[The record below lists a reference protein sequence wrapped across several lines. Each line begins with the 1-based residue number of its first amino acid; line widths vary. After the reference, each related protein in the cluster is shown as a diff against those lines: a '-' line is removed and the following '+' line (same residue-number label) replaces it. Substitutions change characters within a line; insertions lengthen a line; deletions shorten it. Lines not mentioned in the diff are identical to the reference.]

1 MKKLPIG
8 ISSLEKLRKENC
20 YYVDKT
26 HFVEKLVNKGNQFFL
41 SRPRRFGKSLFVDT
55 LKQAFLGNKQ
65 LFEGLYLENNWDWSV
80 KYPVIHIDFGGGTVK
95 DPQDLKNWIIKQL
108 KRHMLTYNISVE
120 DTDNVRFM
128 FTDTIYSLYQ
138 EYKNPVVV
146 LVDEY
151 DKPILDNI
159 ENDNIENTEK
169 AIEIREVLKD
179 FYSVLKASDQ
189 YLKFVFLTGVSRFS
203 KVSIFSGLNQLQDIT
218 LSPTFATICG
228 YTQSELETV
237 FKDRLEGVNLKE
249 LKYWYNGY
257 NWLGE
262 KVYNPFDVLL
272 FLSEKIFRPYW
283 FETGTPT
290 FLMKL
295 ILNNKVFL
303 PKLEEIK
310 ANDEILANLDVDF
323 LKIENLFFQTGYL
336 TIRETKKLG
345 LRTIY
350 ILTYPNFE
358 VKSSFNNFFLSDILP
373 SVSDKEDA
381 QNSIVEAIEEN
392 DLEKIKTALYSF
404 FASIPNDWYRRNDL
418 DSYEGFYAS
427 VVYALFTGSGL
438 DTKAE
443 DTTNTGKI
451 DLTVFYQDRA
461 YIIEFKVVEK
471 DSEGKALSQ
480 IKEKKYY
487 EKYTSN
493 CREIYLVGIEFS
505 KEKRNIVYFEYEKLN
520 IR

>member
-8 ISSLEKLRKENC
+8 ISTLQSIREDNC

-26 HFVEKLVNKGNQFFL
+26 PFVKKLVDNGKYYFL
-41 SRPRRFGKSLFVDT
+41 SRPRRFGKSLLVDT
-55 LKQAFLGNKQ
+55 IKQAFLGNRE
-65 LFEGLYLENNWDWSV
+65 LFKGLYLENNWDWEK
-80 KYPVIHIDFGGGTVK
+80 KYPVIHIDFGGGVVQ
-95 DPQDLKNWIIKQL
+95 DAQDLKEWIIKQL
-108 KRHMLTYNISVE
+108 KRHMITYNVSVE
-120 DTDNVRFM
+120 EQNNARFI
-128 FTDTIYSLYQ
+128 FTDLIISLK
-138 EYKNPVVV
+138 EIYKNPVVV

-159 ENDNIENTEK
+159 DDTEK

-189 YLKFVFLTGVSRFS
+189 YLKLVFLTGVSRFS

-218 LSPTFATICG
+218 LSPAFATICG

-237 FKDRLEGVNLKE
+237 FSDRLEGVE
-249 LKYWYNGY
+249 LEKLRYWYNGY
-257 NWLGE
+257 SWLGD

-290 FLMKL
+290 FLMEI

-310 ANDEILANLDVDF
+310 ASDEILANLDVDF
-323 LKIENLFFQTGYL
+323 LKIENLLFQSGYL
-336 TIRETKKLG
+336 TIKETKKLG
-345 LRTIY
+345 LKTIY

-358 VKSSFNNFFLSDILP
+358 VKMSFNNFFLSDILP
-373 SVSDKEDA
+373 VASDKEEV

-392 DLEKIKTALYSF
+392 SLENLKTALYSF
-404 FASIPNDWYRRNDL
+404 FASIPNDWYRKNDL

-438 DTKAE
+438 NTRSE
-443 DTTNTGKI
+443 DTTNLGKI
-451 DLTVFYQDRA
+451 DLTVLYQDRA

-471 DSEGKALSQ
+471 DSEGKALGQ
-480 IKEKKYY
+480 IKEKRYY
-487 EKYTSN
+487 EKYTDS
-493 CREIYLVGIEFS
+493 CREINLIGIEFS
-505 KEKRNIVYFEYEKLN
+505 KEKRNVVYFEYETLE
-520 IR
+520 R

>member
-41 SRPRRFGKSLFVDT
+41 SRPRRFGKSLLLDT

-65 LFEGLYLENNWDWSV
+65 LFEGTYLENNWNWEK
-80 KYPVIHIDFGGGTVK
+80 KYPVIHLDLSKTV
-95 DPQDLKNWIIKQL
+95 N
-108 KRHMLTYNISVE
+108 
-120 DTDNVRFM
+120 DNVENFKGSL
-128 FTDTIYSLYQ
+128 DCILQDIGQDYSIALEKPYPNLKFEELIKKLYKKYNL
-138 EYKNPVVV
+138 EVVV

-159 ENDNIENTEK
+159 ENIEK
-169 AIEIREVLKD
+169 ALEIREVLRE
-179 FYSVLKASDQ
+179 FYSILKASDQ
-189 YLKFVFLTGVSRFS
+189 YLKLVFITGVSRFS
-203 KVSIFSGLNQLQDIT
+203 KISIFSGLNQLNDIT
-218 LSPTFATICG
+218 LDTEFATICG

-237 FKDRLEGVNLKE
+237 FKDRLEGVNLEK

-272 FLSEKIFRPYW
+272 FFDKKDFRPYW

-392 DLEKIKTALYSF
+392 DLEKIKTALHNF
-404 FASIPNDWYRRNDL
+404 FASIPNDWYRKNDL

-443 DTTNTGKI
+443 DTTNIGKI

-471 DSEGKALSQ
+471 DSEGKALNQ

-520 IR
+520 TT

>member
-1 MKKLPIG
+1 MKRLPIG
-8 ISSLEKLRKENC
+8 ITTLQSIKKDNC

-26 HFVEKLVNKGNQFFL
+26 HFVKKLVDNGKYFFL

-80 KYPVIHIDFGGGTVK
+80 KYPVLHIDFGGGTVR

-108 KRHMLTYNISVE
+108 KRHILTYNISVE
-120 DTDNVRFM
+120 DTDSVRFM
-128 FTDTIYSLYQ
+128 FTDIIYSLY
-138 EYKNPVVV
+138 ESYKNPVVV

-159 ENDNIENTEK
+159 ENTEK
-169 AIEIREVLKD
+169 AIEIREILKD
-179 FYSVLKASDQ
+179 FYSVLKASDL

-203 KVSIFSGLNQLQDIT
+203 KVSIFSGLNQLNDIT
-218 LSPTFATICG
+218 LDSEFATICG

-237 FKDRLEGVNLKE
+237 FKDRLEGVNLEE

-272 FLSEKIFRPYW
+272 FFDKKDFRPYW

-290 FLMKL
+290 FLVKL
-295 ILNNKVFL
+295 LKQNKYYI
-303 PKLEEIK
+303 PKVEELEVGE
-310 ANDEILANLDVDF
+310 ELLSNLDIDY
-323 LKIENLFFQTGYL
+323 IYPENLLFQAGYL
-336 TIRETKKLG
+336 TIKETQQLLG
-345 LRTIY
+345 RWYYT
-350 ILTYPNFE
+350 LTYPNFE
-358 VKSSFNNFFLSDILP
+358 VRTSFNNAFLTYLTPPPLKDTTEKGI
-373 SVSDKEDA
+373 VKAIDK
-381 QNSIVEAIEEN
+381 N
-392 DLEKIKTALYSF
+392 DLEKLKDILYSF

-438 DTKAE
+438 NTKAE
-443 DTTNTGKI
+443 DTTNIGKI

-461 YIIEFKVVEK
+461 YIVEFKVVEK
-471 DSEGKALSQ
+471 EAEEKALNQ

-487 EKYTSN
+487 EKYIGS
-493 CREIYLVGIEFS
+493 CKEIYLVGIEFS
-505 KEKRNIVYFEYEKLN
+505 KEKRNIVYFEYEKV
-520 IR
+520 

>member
-8 ISSLEKLRKENC
+8 ISTLEFIRRDNY

-26 HFVEKLVNKGNQFFL
+26 PFVKKLVDNGKYYFL

-55 LKQAFLGNKQ
+55 LKQAFLGNLH
-65 LFEGLYLENNWDWSV
+65 LFEGTYLENNWNWEK
-80 KYPVIHIDFGGGTVK
+80 KYPVIHLDLSKTV
-95 DPQDLKNWIIKQL
+95 N
-108 KRHMLTYNISVE
+108 
-120 DTDNVRFM
+120 DNVENFKGSL
-128 FTDTIYSLYQ
+128 DCILQDIGEDYSIALEKPYPNLKFEELIKKLYKKYNL
-138 EYKNPVVV
+138 EVVV

-159 ENDNIENTEK
+159 ENIEK
-169 AIEIREVLKD
+169 ALEIREVLRE
-179 FYSVLKASDQ
+179 FYSILKASDQ

-203 KVSIFSGLNQLQDIT
+203 KVSIFSGLNQLNDIT

-237 FKDRLEGVNLKE
+237 FKDRLEGVNLEE

-257 NWLGE
+257 SWLGE

-358 VKSSFNNFFLSDILP
+358 VKSSFNN
-373 SVSDKEDA
+373 
-381 QNSIVEAIEEN
+381 
-392 DLEKIKTALYSF
+392 
-404 FASIPNDWYRRNDL
+404 
-418 DSYEGFYAS
+418 
-427 VVYALFTGSGL
+427 
-438 DTKAE
+438 
-443 DTTNTGKI
+443 
-451 DLTVFYQDRA
+451 
-461 YIIEFKVVEK
+461 
-471 DSEGKALSQ
+471 
-480 IKEKKYY
+480 
-487 EKYTSN
+487 
-493 CREIYLVGIEFS
+493 
-505 KEKRNIVYFEYEKLN
+505 
-520 IR
+520 

>member
-8 ISSLEKLRKENC
+8 ISSLEKLRRENC

-65 LFEGLYLENNWDWSV
+65 LFEGLYLENNWDWSK
-80 KYPVIHIDFGGGTVK
+80 KYPVIHIDFGGRNIK
-95 DPQDLKNWIIKQL
+95 DITILKKWIIEQL
-108 KRHMLTYNISVE
+108 KEHLNFYSIEIEEEE
-120 DTDNVRFM
+120 DYGFLFRS
-128 FTDTIYSLYQ
+128 IILKLYQ

-159 ENDNIENTEK
+159 ENTEK
-169 AIEIREVLKD
+169 AIEIREILKD

-237 FKDRLEGVNLKE
+237 FKDRLEGVNLEE

-323 LKIENLFFQTGYL
+323 LKIENLLFQTGYL

-392 DLEKIKTALYSF
+392 DLEKIKTALHSF
-404 FASIPNDWYRRNDL
+404 FASIPNDWYRKNDL

-438 DTKAE
+438 NTKAE
-443 DTTNTGKI
+443 DTTNIGKI

-461 YIIEFKVVEK
+461 YIVEFKVVEK
-471 DSEGKALSQ
+471 EAEKRALNQ

-487 EKYTSN
+487 EKYIGSYK
-493 CREIYLVGIEFS
+493 EIYLVGIEFS
-505 KEKRNIVYFEYEKLN
+505 KEKRNIVYFEYEKVESL
-520 IR
+520 

>member
-8 ISSLEKLRKENC
+8 ISSLEKLKRENC

-80 KYPVIHIDFGGGTVK
+80 KYPVIHIDFGGGTVR

-108 KRHMLTYNISVE
+108 KRHILTYNISVE

-128 FTDTIYSLYQ
+128 FTDIIYSLYQ

-159 ENDNIENTEK
+159 EDTEK
-169 AIEIREVLKD
+169 AVEIREVLKD

-203 KVSIFSGLNQLQDIT
+203 KVSIFSGLNQLNDIT
-218 LSPTFATICG
+218 LDTEFATICG

-237 FKDRLEGVNLKE
+237 FKDRLEGVNLEK

-272 FLSEKIFRPYW
+272 FFDKKDFRPYW

-290 FLMKL
+290 FLVKL
-295 ILNNKVFL
+295 FYKYKYYLPSLENLEADEGILS
-303 PKLEEIK
+303 
-310 ANDEILANLDVDF
+310 NLDVDNV
-323 LKIENLFFQTGYL
+323 KVENILFQTGYL
-336 TIRETKKLG
+336 TIKDTYELG
-345 LRTIY
+345 DEIY
-350 ILTYPNFE
+350 YLLSYPNFE
-358 VKSSFNNFFLSDILP
+358 VRTSFNKAFLNYIERYGLSYRPESKIYRSIQENNL
-373 SVSDKEDA
+373 DKLKE
-381 QNSIVEAIEEN
+381 
-392 DLEKIKTALYSF
+392 TLYSF
-404 FASIPNDWYRRNDL
+404 FASIPNDWYRKNDL

-438 DTKAE
+438 NTKAE
-443 DTTNTGKI
+443 DTTNIGKI

-461 YIIEFKVVEK
+461 YIVEFKVVEK
-471 DSEGKALSQ
+471 EAEKRALNQ

-487 EKYTSN
+487 EKYIGSYK
-493 CREIYLVGIEFS
+493 EIYLVGIEFS
-505 KEKRNIVYFEYEKLN
+505 KEKRNIVYFEYEKVESL
-520 IR
+520 